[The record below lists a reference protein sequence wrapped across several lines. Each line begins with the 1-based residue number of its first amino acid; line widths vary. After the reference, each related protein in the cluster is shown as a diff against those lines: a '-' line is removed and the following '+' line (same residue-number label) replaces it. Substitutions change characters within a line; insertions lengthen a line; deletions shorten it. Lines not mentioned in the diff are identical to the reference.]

1 MEKFRNTLKN
11 TYWRVLYVG
20 LTLGALVVAIAAEAD
35 WD

>member
-1 MEKFRNTLKN
+1 MKKFRDTLSN

-20 LTLGALVVAIAAEAD
+20 LTLGALVVAITAGAD